1 MYPLDTQRV
10 DHELLQSTF
19 YLLQSFKPCT
29 KFNSSRNKQGL
40 NRMLELTQNE
50 LVMKAFPGFDNEA
63 LFNELLIKL
72 GGNFLDTSYHHDELP
87 SIMSKGD
94 GVVIWVNYAN
104 NPLSIDTI
112 LVCTETTEQ
121 GFEDVGQAVAY
132 TLSLNGRK

>member
-1 MYPLDTQRV
+1 
-10 DHELLQSTF
+10 
-19 YLLQSFKPCT
+19 
-29 KFNSSRNKQGL
+29 
-40 NRMLELTQNE
+40 MLKLTQNE
-50 LVMKAFPGFDNEA
+50 LVMTAFPDFDNEA

-104 NPLSIDTI
+104 NPLGIDTI

-132 TLSLNGRK
+132 TLSLNGGK